1 MKLSP
6 QKKIEH
12 LNDLKKHKGWQLL
25 LEVMEEEADIVMRR
39 LTSPNSAH
47 NPYEEHTVNHQ
58 RGMVHAAKQFTTL
71 PDRLILGLE
80 NHIKLTTPK
89 PKGTTNGKSARRNDR
104 TGS

>member
-1 MKLSP
+1 VKLSP

-25 LEVMEEEADIVMRR
+25 LEVMQEEIDIVTQR
-39 LTSPNSAH
+39 LVSPNSKF
-47 NPYEEHTVNHQ
+47 NPYEEDVVNHQ
-58 RGMVHAAKQFTTL
+58 RGMVHASRQFTTL